1 MPAGQLT
8 AYGNCLTNALKAALA
23 MAVAFSSVLGR
34 AGQMECLIINIFGV
48 IGFELNRQIIQERIG
63 ADSFGTFI
71 IFTYGG
77 FMGLALGVLSYL
89 REKNPENT
97 IDETS
102 LKKYNGDESTVL
114 FSLLGAIIIFLLFPF
129 LAYDVDAFI
138 YQNSFS
144 PYASPLII
152 IIAMGCSMISSV
164 GTSILING
172 HLVVR
177 DVTHGILAGAII
189 IGSSTNYLAN
199 IFPVFVSAIVGGVIQ
214 ALVQNL
220 I

>member
-1 MPAGQLT
+1 M
-8 AYGNCLTNALKAALA
+8 
-23 MAVAFSSVLGR
+23 
-34 AGQMECLIINIFGV
+34 
-48 IGFELNRQIIQERIG
+48 
-63 ADSFGTFI
+63 
-71 IFTYGG
+71 
-77 FMGLALGVLSYL
+77 
-89 REKNPENT
+89 
-97 IDETS
+97 
-102 LKKYNGDESTVL
+102 

-199 IFPVFVSAIVGGVIQ
+199 LFPVFVSAIVGGVIQ